1 MNFYQDDKSSCT
13 SFPRIHINRRIRV
26 LVQAVTAILALVLSS
41 IAVAAPTNLLTPEE
55 DDEWNYAIAF
65 PVVWAPAVIGD
76 IDIEGGNNIGV
87 EVGFND
93 ILSNLS
99 AGFMGSMSATHGDW
113 GVGLSVNYL
122 NVKTDTSID
131 GFNDP
136 IFGLPV
142 LAPHDV
148 DVDMDLSTNDLT
160 LRYRVHPS
168 IRLTAGVRHFYTKI
182 RMDFTPTGAG
192 IGLDRQ
198 VELINEHMYDFIFGF
213 AADHWFD
220 DKWGVAASV
229 DTRIFGDN
237 DRSYNAQVFGVY
249 RINDLHN
256 VWIGYRHL
264 AVINDAVVDG
274 LPTEIAFY
282 ETGPAVGWYFTF
294 N

>member
-1 MNFYQDDKSSCT
+1 MKF
-13 SFPRIHINRRIRV
+13 
-26 LVQAVTAILALVLSS
+26 VTVALISLLSS
-41 IAVAAPTNLLTPEE
+41 QVFAVPTNLLTPEQ
-55 DDEWNYAIAF
+55 DNEWNYAIAF
-65 PVVWAPAVIGD
+65 PVVWMPAVIGD
-76 IDIEGGNNIGV
+76 IDIDGGNNIGV
-87 EVGFND
+87 EVGFDD
-93 ILSNLS
+93 IFRNLS
-99 AGFMGSMSATHGDW
+99 AGFMGSMSATNGDW

-122 NVKTDTSID
+122 NVKPSTSIE
-131 GFNDP
+131 GFSDP
-136 IFGLPV
+136 IFGLPI

-148 DVDMDLSTNDLT
+148 RVDMDLSTNDLS

-182 RMDFTPTGAG
+182 TMDFTPTGAG
-192 IGLDRQ
+192 IGIDHR
-198 VELINEHMYDFIFGF
+198 VEVINEHMYDLVVGF
-213 AADHWFD
+213 AADHWFND
-220 DKWGVAASV
+220 EWGIAASV
-229 DTRIFGDN
+229 DTKIFGDN

-282 ETGPAVGWYFTF
+282 ETGPAVGWFFTF